1 MSRTRFAVLIGAIVL
16 VGIAIVVTLV
26 GINASNDHAECVDKY
41 GLRAPLF
48 CD

>member
-16 VGIAIVVTLV
+16 VALAVVVTLV
-26 GINASNDHAECVDKY
+26 GIDASNRHAECVDKY

>member
-16 VGIAIVVTLV
+16 VGLAIVVTLV
-26 GINASNDHAECVDKY
+26 SINAANDHAECVDKY